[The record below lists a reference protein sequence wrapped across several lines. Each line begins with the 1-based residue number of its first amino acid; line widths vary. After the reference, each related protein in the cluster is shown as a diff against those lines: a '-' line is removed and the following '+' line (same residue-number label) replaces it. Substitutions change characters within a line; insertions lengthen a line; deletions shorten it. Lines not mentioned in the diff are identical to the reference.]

1 MERPI
6 AARSARRHKK
16 HRRAAAAARAG
27 GEIAR
32 AMSPRARAMLQVA
45 VLLAVVIGLV
55 LLFPRAYAFVEM
67 AARELRYFWWLVLL
81 VALAIWL
88 IWGIGRKPKL

>member
-1 MERPI
+1 
-6 AARSARRHKK
+6 
-16 HRRAAAAARAG
+16 
-27 GEIAR
+27 
-32 AMSPRARAMLQVA
+32 MSPRARAMLQVA

-55 LLFPRAYAFVEM
+55 LLFPRTYAFVEQ

-88 IWGIGRKPKL
+88 IWGIGRRPKL